1 MGKNRS
7 NDDNEL
13 KVQRRYIEA
22 EHGSNRTVRDGGEA
36 VISKKKMNKPIKVL
50 LIVLI
55 VLICGCRCARYLLGD
70 ICK

>member
-13 KVQRRYIEA
+13 KVQRRHIEA

-50 LIVLI
+50 LSCHRF
-55 VLICGCRCARYLLGD
+55 ICGCCCAGYLLGD